1 MNVVYMGTP
10 AFARLPLVD
19 LCDSTHRVLAVVTGQ
34 DKAIGRGRKI
44 LPTPVKAEAE
54 QRGIPVLTPK
64 TLKSKKLREQ
74 LARLDADLFVVV
86 AFRILP
92 EALFT
97 VPKIGSINIHGSLL
111 PKYRGAAPIN
121 WALINGET
129 ETGLSAFFLKQ
140 TVDTGDVINQHRLEI
155 RPEDTFDS
163 LYTRMAEYAGPFLIE
178 TLDRIEAG
186 DVTPLPQDDAV
197 ASAAPKLTPE
207 DGLIDFG
214 FPAANVVN
222 FVRGLSSKPGAYT
235 WFRGRKVKILGAR
248 FREESADETTLSDR
262 GIRPGTILAD
272 RKRLLVACARS
283 VVEITRLV
291 PEGKKEMDGQ
301 SFINGMRPEVG
312 EILGD
317 PATKGTRTT

>member
-10 AFARLPLVD
+10 AFARVPLVH
-19 LCDSTHRVLAVVTGQ
+19 LCESTHRVLAVVTGQ

-54 QRGIPVLTPK
+54 ARGIPVFTPK
-64 TLKSKKLREQ
+64 TLKSKQLRED
-74 LARLDADLFVVV
+74 LAALEADLFVVI

-92 EALFT
+92 ETLFT

-129 ETGLSAFFLKQ
+129 ETGLSAFFLKK
-140 TVDTGDVINQHRLEI
+140 TVDTGDVINQHRLPI
-155 RPEDTFDS
+155 RPDDTFDS
-163 LYTRMAEYAGPFLIE
+163 LYQRLAEAAGPFLIE

-186 DVTPLPQDDAV
+186 DVTPVPQTDAA

-214 FPAANVVN
+214 FPAVKVVN
-222 FVRGLSSKPGAYT
+222 FIRGLSSKPGAYT
-235 WFRGRKVKILGAR
+235 WFRGKTVKILGAR
-248 FREESADETTLSDR
+248 LCEEPVESPADQDKS
-262 GIRPGTILAD
+262 IRPGTILTD

-283 VVEITRLV
+283 AVEITRLV
-291 PEGKKEMDGQ
+291 PAGKKEMDGQ
-301 SFINGMRPEVG
+301 SFINGMRPEAG
-312 EILGD
+312 EVMGD

>member
-10 AFARLPLVD
+10 EFARLPLVH
-19 LCDSTHRVLAVVTGQ
+19 LADSKHRVLAVVTGQ
-34 DKAIGRGRKI
+34 DKAVGRGRKI

-64 TLKSKKLREQ
+64 TLKSRKLREQ
-74 LARLDADLFVVV
+74 LTEFKADLFVVV

-92 EALFT
+92 ERLFT
-97 VPKIGSINIHGSLL
+97 VPAVGSINIHGSLL

-140 TVDTGDVINQHRLEI
+140 TVDTGDVINQQQLVI
-155 RPEDTFDS
+155 RPEDTFDT
-163 LYTRMAEYAGPFLIE
+163 LYHRMAEAAGPFLLD

-186 DVTPLPQDDAV
+186 TITPLPQDDSR

-214 FPAANVVN
+214 FPAENVVN

-235 WFRGRKVKILGAR
+235 WFRGCKVKILGAQR
-248 FREESADETTLSDR
+248 ANTTVESET
-262 GIRPGTILAD
+262 RPGTILAD

-283 VVEITRLV
+283 VVELTRLV

-301 SFINGMRPEVG
+301 SFINGMRPEPG
-312 EILGD
+312 EVLGD
-317 PATKGTRTT
+317 PATKGTSIP